1 MTRPKEETRSE
12 DSIVKEEP
20 APPGEKPAGAPPA
33 AADTAA
39 AEAAP
44 EASGLEEVPPT
55 REALE
60 ALRKERNELRDQLL
74 RKRADFENFRKRVE
88 RDREQAAQEAR
99 AALLRELIPTLDNLE
114 RALAAGGDDVSLR
127 TGVEL
132 TLRELTTLLERH
144 GVTAHDP
151 TGQHFDPEVHQA
163 LLHESAPGY
172 DEGTVVAVFRKGYS
186 LGERLLRPALVK
198 VAKGR
203 EPERGSDSGG
213 VH

>member
-33 AADTAA
+33 AADTTAA
-39 AEAAP
+39 

-60 ALRKERNELRDQLL
+60 ALRNERNELRDQLL

-88 RDREQAAQEAR
+88 RDRHQAGLDAVAV
-99 AALLRELIPTLDNLE
+99 LLRELIPTLDNLE
-114 RALAAGGDDVSLR
+114 RALAIAGDEASLR

-132 TLRELTTLLERH
+132 TLRELAVLLERH
-144 GVTAHDP
+144 GVKAHDP
-151 TGQHFDPEVHQA
+151 TGQRFDPEAHQA
-163 LLHESAPGY
+163 LLHESAPGF
-172 DEGTVVAVFRKGYS
+172 EGGTIVEVFRKGYS
-186 LGERLLRPALVK
+186 FKERLLRPALVK
-198 VAKGR
+198 VAKGG
-203 EPERGSDSGG
+203 EPEPGPDSGG
-213 VH
+213 VN

>member
-1 MTRPKEETRSE
+1 MTEPRRHRPPKDEAAPTEEKAPTRA
-12 DSIVKEEP
+12 DAP
-20 APPGEKPAGAPPA
+20 AAPPPAADPPPGLAPVPEGTPAPPA
-33 AADTAA
+33 A
-39 AEAAP
+39 
-44 EASGLEEVPPT
+44 EEVV
-55 REALE
+55 RN
-60 ALRKERNELRDQLL
+60 ERDELRDQLL
-74 RKRADFENFRKRVE
+74 RKRAEFENFRKRVE

-114 RALAAGGDDVSLR
+114 RALAAGGDDPSLR
-127 TGVEL
+127 TGVDL

-151 TGQHFDPEVHQA
+151 TGQRFDPEVHQA

-198 VAKGR
+198 VAKGG
-203 EPERGSDSGG
+203 EPEGGSQAGG

>member
-1 MTRPKEETRSE
+1 MTETKKHRPLKDEVAARE
-12 DSIVKEEP
+12 
-20 APPGEKPAGAPPA
+20 EKPPAGAEAPAAPPA
-33 AADTAA
+33 AADPARGL
-39 AEAAP
+39 AP
-44 EASGLEEVPPT
+44 LPEGTPAPPSAEEV
-55 REALE
+55 
-60 ALRKERNELRDQLL
+60 LRKERDDLRDQLL

-88 RDREQAAQEAR
+88 RDREQATQEAR

-114 RALAAGGDDVSLR
+114 RALAAGGEDASLR

-198 VAKGR
+198 VAKGG
-203 EPERGSDSGG
+203 EPGRGSDSGG